1 MRATP
6 HPAPA
11 RSACPGEGDSAAW
24 RPRRLA
30 KEGQA
35 PDQAPRRPRPR
46 TALPPPLL
54 GAVLL
59 WKSIRAEA
67 PTSHSTSVLPF
78 RSCGGAHRGQN
89 TLTQTR
95 PSKLCA
101 SSLRDPGSPY
111 KSATGGNTGAPRP
124 RPLPFLHTGGC
135 WYYTWFFSRCLCNL
149 TRRRACSLDATAAS
163 QLRPGGVG
171 TSAFLA
177 PGTRSPRLTPRW
189 ALEGK
194 QSVQPTRHLLP
205 TVCVRA
211 RFGYRLVRIWIP
223 PTRRPAGAGGCSAA
237 GPRAGAHPP
246 ALGGPDIP
254 VPPAS
259 EGNPNAPDP
268 WRRAETLLGLHQG
281 HKIMPEFS

>member
-1 MRATP
+1 MASTQAGQGRP
-6 HPAPA
+6 GSGPGPRGGRGHAPL
-11 RSACPGEGDSAAW
+11 C
-24 RPRRLA
+24 RPPCSELCSSG
-30 KEGQA
+30 KA
-35 PDQAPRRPRPR
+35 PVRRRPHL
-46 TALPPPLL
+46 TALPSCPF
-54 GAVLL
+54 GA
-59 WKSIRAEA
+59 A
-67 PTSHSTSVLPF
+67 
-78 RSCGGAHRGQN
+78 GGAHRGQN